1 MRIFLALVITTFLAA
16 CSAVYNLHQPKP
28 IVYQKT
34 SQPSVVFAHIT
45 DIHIG
50 EGRKDFGSSGF
61 LDDYSNDIEELYA
74 EIRLRNTVA
83 HINSLSENEKIDF
96 VMVSGDLTD
105 SGEFSEF
112 MKAKEI
118 LDKLN
123 IPYFPL
129 IGNHDVWP
137 YTRFHEADAPI
148 GDQLL
153 NEVFDDHFEQL
164 ALLFP
169 DDFTDNRNI
178 KTISADGHT
187 MFLQNYSFVLGG
199 YRIVFCDFGTRVHAP
214 RDLPGVGPQADLFD
228 FENGTFQWL
237 KSELQKAEQ
246 SNQKV
251 IVSSHFPL
259 ALSPITYHYS
269 FSRKEYRKLT
279 RMLHPYRDTF
289 LYWFCGHWHRNR
301 VLPIAIPGDTRPIG
315 YSIETRANKDHDTP
329 SVRMVR
335 LP

>member
-1 MRIFLALVITTFLAA
+1 MRIFPFIAIVAFFAA
-16 CSAVYNLHQPKP
+16 CSSVYNLQQPKP

-50 EGRKDFGSSGF
+50 EGRKDFGNPGF
-61 LDDYSNDIEELYA
+61 LNDYSNEIEELYA
-74 EIRLRNTVA
+74 ETRLRNTVA

-118 LDKLN
+118 LDKLK

-169 DDFTDNRNI
+169 DDFTDNRHI

-187 MFLQNYSFVLGG
+187 MFLQNYSFVA
-199 YRIVFCDFGTRVHAP
+199 R
-214 RDLPGVGPQADLFD
+214 
-228 FENGTFQWL
+228 
-237 KSELQKAEQ
+237 
-246 SNQKV
+246 
-251 IVSSHFPL
+251 
-259 ALSPITYHYS
+259 
-269 FSRKEYRKLT
+269 
-279 RMLHPYRDTF
+279 
-289 LYWFCGHWHRNR
+289 
-301 VLPIAIPGDTRPIG
+301 
-315 YSIETRANKDHDTP
+315 
-329 SVRMVR
+329 R
-335 LP
+335 LPHCILRFWYPRARTQKFTWSWPSG